1 MEDEPQAED
10 QPAGVDEET
19 ETVGPEDG
27 DEAELTPAESPGWRK
42 KRRDRRD
49 LGFRHVAEGPAEQKV
64 RGFVQARQAIKAR
77 NLSRGFYNLKGKV

>member
-49 LGFRHVAEGPAEQKV
+49 SDSDTSL
-64 RGFVQARQAIKAR
+64 KA
-77 NLSRGFYNLKGKV
+77 LQSRR